1 MAVRFNLSFINVYV
15 GMNGVAEKAQTRYI
29 VINFQVLGGNSI
41 KDIKLRFSVAP
52 DIIEVSLF

>member
-15 GMNGVAEKAQTRYI
+15 GMNGVAENAQTRYI